1 MLSVQE
7 ALDFDLDAMTSG
19 FGFTPWAADTCP
31 TLEQLMASSASP
43 SPSSSLDDNAA
54 AAEEENGEVEEEEER
69 RRQRRK
75 VSNRLSARR
84 SRARKQ
90 QRLEELRGE
99 SARLRAENRELAARL
114 HAVARH
120 GLAARCQ
127 NARLRAEAAALARR
141 LLALQR
147 LARGR
152 HMMITAS
159 PPQFSRR

>member
-1 MLSVQE
+1 
-7 ALDFDLDAMTSG
+7 MTSG

-43 SPSSSLDDNAA
+43 SPSSSYDDNAA

-84 SRARKQ
+84 SRGAEAAAAGGAA
-90 QRLEELRGE
+90 LEERPPP
-99 SARLRAENRELAARL
+99 RREPEPGGQAARPL
-114 HAVARH
+114 APH